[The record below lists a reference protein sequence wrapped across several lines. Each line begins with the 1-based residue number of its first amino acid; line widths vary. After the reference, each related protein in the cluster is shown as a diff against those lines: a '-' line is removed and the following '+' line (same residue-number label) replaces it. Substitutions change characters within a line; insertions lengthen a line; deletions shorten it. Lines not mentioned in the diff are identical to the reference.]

1 MPILGIYSA
10 SYWSSSTP
18 GWHYV
23 LDVFPTGLG
32 YSMFLCCSLVA
43 LIASVEP
50 KMMPKA
56 TSVLYTVRSLGNTAG
71 VSLSAALQQG
81 ILARLLRHVL
91 ANANP
96 PIMEP
101 DSAIRHILRS
111 PATGIA
117 ALPTI
122 ELRHAAQA
130 ARAQSISWTFAA
142 ASLAACATLLLS
154 LGTKEREL
162 GPVKGKERQAEEEVD
177 TSRRKRGDNGRQDEE
192 SDPRP

>member
-1 MPILGIYSA
+1 MPIIGIYSA
-10 SYWSSSTP
+10 SHWTGETP
-18 GWHYV
+18 SWRFM
-23 LDVFPTGLG
+23 LDVFPAGLG

-81 ILARLLRHVL
+81 VLARLLRRLL
-91 ANANP
+91 AQSDP
-96 PIMEP
+96 PLIEP
-101 DSAIRHILRS
+101 DAAIRHILRS

-117 ALPTI
+117 DLPTLA
-122 ELRHAAQA
+122 LRRAAQA
-130 ARAQSISWTFAA
+130 ARAESISWTFVA

-162 GPVKGKERQAEEEVD
+162 GPPIQGGEDVSRQKRVGTRVAE
-177 TSRRKRGDNGRQDEE
+177 DEGA
-192 SDPRP
+192 